1 MHPTDPNRRRP
12 SRLRA
17 LSTLLALALSA
28 TGAHAAAGPAGLPAP
43 GPSDAA
49 AADTA
54 SKEAAAAFKAKRWA
68 AAKEAGLR
76 AWQAG
81 GGADALE
88 TIAVAA
94 LQLGQVSLAHQCYQA
109 IVDDPAAGA
118 GVAGRARKQAAALA
132 GQGGAVRVE
141 SEPAGARIEIGGGA
155 LGPTPLT
162 ARAMPGKIEVVATF
176 EDGSKQTRTADVKR
190 GAEVVVR
197 FDGPKPAAAVVPAAS
212 PAVVPVVVPAVVPA
226 PPVPEPPP
234 PPPVLASA
242 PPAPEPP
249 IAAAPPAPPSKTPEP
264 PVDDAAAGPVPTNP
278 VLAGMH
284 HLALRLGSG
293 LRQTNTAGLN
303 RVAVMPFEALKGA
316 GAGAEKVESI
326 GAVSA
331 ELLSARM
338 AAQPRILQV
347 ERRRIA
353 DVVGEI
359 QRVEGGQVSPD
370 GAVSVGK
377 LLGANAVILGSV
389 GDAGADY
396 LLTARAVDVETGRI
410 LVAADATVPQA
421 GLVALSEDM
430 VEVKTPL
437 GAALRSAAV
446 PGWGQVYNGDVAR
459 GITYMALFAG
469 FAGTA
474 IVSAVLGSQA
484 EDEYHENKASTVEA
498 RDEGNAHYERAN
510 IGLIGLGAVWAVSV
524 VDAWLTG
531 EDARIIHAPPG
542 SEGGAS
548 AVFRF

>member
-1 MHPTDPNRRRP
+1 MHT
-12 SRLRA
+12 LRFTRY
-17 LSTLLALALSA
+17 LRLLALVGGLCGA
-28 TGAHAAAGPAGLPAP
+28 TSSSFAADGPAGLPPA
-43 GPSDAA
+43 GPADAA
-49 AADTA
+49 AAEAA
-54 SKEAAAAFKAKRWA
+54 SKEAAAAFKAKRWGA
-68 AAKEAGLR
+68 AREAGLR
-76 AWQAG
+76 AWSAG

-94 LQLGQVSLAHQCYQA
+94 LQLGQVSVAHQCYAA
-109 IVDDPAAGA
+109 IIADPGAGA
-118 GVAGRARKQAAALA
+118 GVKTRARNQIAAVEA
-132 GQGGAVRVE
+132 QGGRLRVE
-141 SEPAGARIEIGGGA
+141 SEPSGARVEVAGGA
-155 LGPTPLT
+155 LGPTPLD
-162 ARAMPGKIEVVATF
+162 ARAMPGKVEVAAIF
-176 EDGSKQTRTADVKR
+176 DDGSKQTRTVEVKR
-190 GAEVVVR
+190 GAETLVR
-197 FDGPKPAAAVVPAAS
+197 FDGPKPAAAVAA
-212 PAVVPVVVPAVVPA
+212 VPVVA
-226 PPVPEPPP
+226 PVPLPLSIAPPP
-234 PPPVLASA
+234 PPP
-242 PPAPEPP
+242 PPS
-249 IAAAPPAPPSKTPEP
+249 APPAPPSVAAKPPPPPSAPPAPPSVEPEP
-264 PVDDAAAGPVPTNP
+264 PPGPVPANP

-284 HLALRLGSG
+284 ALASRLGSG
-293 LRQTNTAGLN
+293 LRQANATGLN
-303 RVAVMPFEALKGA
+303 RVAVMPFEALTTS
-316 GAGAEKVESI
+316 EKTESL

-347 ERRRIA
+347 ERRRIT

-410 LVAADATVPQA
+410 LVAADTTVPQA

-446 PGWGQVYNGDVAR
+446 PGWGQVYNGDTAR

-484 EDEYHENKASTVEA
+484 EDEYHENTASTVDA
-498 RDEGNAHYERAN
+498 RSEGNAHYERAN
-510 IGLIGLGAVWAVSV
+510 IGLIGLGAVWAVSI

-542 SEGGAS
+542 SDAGAS